1 MSFAGRLRE
10 AITHSE
16 SILCVGLDPDLT
28 TAPDAASAE
37 SFCAGLLDATL
48 MHACAVKA
56 NIAFFEQHG
65 SAGYAVLERLRA
77 RVPSDRLLIIDA
89 KRGDIGSSSEAY
101 ARALFDVLGADAIT
115 ANPLMGEDALRPLLD
130 RPGRGC
136 FLLTRT
142 SNPGAADILEQPLSD
157 GHPVYEHIAC
167 MVERWDTA
175 GNAGLVVGATAPEA
189 VARLRRRVP
198 HLPFL
203 IPGVG
208 AQGGSLQ
215 EAVAAGLDG
224 GGGGLLVAVS
234 RGIAQA
240 PGGAGP
246 AATHYR
252 EHLERARQTAV
263 SPPGL

>member
-1 MSFAGRLRE
+1 MSFAGRLRD
-10 AITHSE
+10 AITGAQSV
-16 SILCVGLDPDLT
+16 LCVGLDPDLE
-28 TAPDAASAE
+28 TAPDAAGAE
-37 SFCAGLLDATL
+37 SFCAKILEATL
-48 MHACAVKA
+48 PHVSAVKA

-77 RVPSDRLLIIDA
+77 RVPPDRLLIIDA
-89 KRGDIGSSSEAY
+89 KRGDIGATSEAY

-142 SNPGAADILEQPLSD
+142 SNAGAADILEQPLAD
-157 GHPVYEHIAC
+157 GHAVFEHIAC
-167 MVERWDTA
+167 LAERWDTA
-175 GNAGLVVGATAPEA
+175 GNAGLVVGATAPDA

-208 AQGGSLQ
+208 AQGGSL
-215 EAVAAGLDG
+215 EDAVGAGTDAA
-224 GGGGLLVAVS
+224 GGGLLVAVS
-234 RGIAQA
+234 RGIAQS
-240 PGGAGP
+240 PVGPGP
-246 AATHYR
+246 AAARYR
-252 EHLERARQTAV
+252 EQLEKARLATLAHPQF
-263 SPPGL
+263 